1 MALLRADGTIASV
14 WTFRPEMVETEVV
27 SAVDDAVKL
36 LRAYD
41 SRECVFE
48 KVQYIGGNGP
58 PCPACKRRGG
68 GDGGRG
74 AFTFGGINGLLRGSL
89 LALGVRPR
97 YVMPMMWQAEM
108 ECLSGGS
115 KNVTKLRA
123 AQLFPSERVNHGSA
137 DALLI
142 AEFGRRRLM
151 REAEQARAAE
161 NRHR

>member
-14 WTFRPEMVETEVV
+14 WTFQPGMDETEVV

-36 LRAYD
+36 LRAYG

-48 KVQYIGGNGP
+48 KVGYMP
-58 PCPACKRRGG
+58 T
-68 GDGGRG
+68 DGGQG
-74 AFTFGGINGLLRGSL
+74 AFTFGSINGLLRGAL

-97 YVMPMMWQAEM
+97 YVYPQAWQAEL

-123 AQLFPSERVNHGSA
+123 IQLFPGEKVTHGSA

-142 AEFGRRRLM
+142 AEFGRRRL
-151 REAEQARAAE
+151 AR
-161 NRHR
+161 